1 MLFTESESVEVERII
16 GVCVAAIVAVCIS
29 GANSIS
35 AVQVGIVPVV
45 GIICSPEKRRNPAKT
60 RMARIKITRRMVF
73 QLDDLF
79 LPN

>member
-35 AVQVGIVPVV
+35 AVKIVTEPVV
-45 GIICSPEKRRNPAKT
+45 GIIWSRMKNWIAAKIKVATIITIKRIFP
-60 RMARIKITRRMVF
+60 
-73 QLDDLF
+73 QLNDLF
-79 LPN
+79 LLN